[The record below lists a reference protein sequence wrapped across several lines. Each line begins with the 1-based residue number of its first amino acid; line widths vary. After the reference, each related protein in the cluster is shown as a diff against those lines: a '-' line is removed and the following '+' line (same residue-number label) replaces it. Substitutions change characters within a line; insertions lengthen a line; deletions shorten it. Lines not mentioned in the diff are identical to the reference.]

1 MNFLNL
7 IQKVKCYERGRIR
20 YYYLEYTNNNDD
32 INKTYSIFIGLVRYE
47 EGVINDYE
55 YIRYNFLDEYDK
67 IHSGLYGYSCYIN
80 CDIKVNVSYTIY
92 GESQGNHIIEHID
105 NINNGMVNAYLDE
118 VNYYT
123 TVKLSKDRLIQ
134 MFWKL
139 NKDWLVKIR

>member
-7 IQKVKCYERGRIR
+7 IQKVKCYERGRVR

-32 INKTYSIFIGLVRYE
+32 INKTYSIFIGLVRFE

-67 IHSGLYGYSCYIN
+67 VHPKLYGYSCHIN

-92 GESQGNHIIEHID
+92 GESQGNHIIKHID
-105 NINNGMVNAYLDE
+105 NINNGVVRSYLDE

-123 TVKLSKDRLIQ
+123 TVKLSKDKLVQ